1 MPRKKS
7 ILEPVK
13 LRVVVDCELHHRL
26 IRLCGRK
33 SNESR
38 RIVKMGEMLRELL
51 DKAADRELA
60 ESCPSN
66 R

>member
-13 LRVVVDCELHHRL
+13 LRVIVDCELHHRL
-26 IRLCGRK
+26 IRLC
-33 SNESR
+33 SHESILKK
-38 RIVKMGEMLRELL
+38 RIVPLGEMVRELL

-60 ESCPSN
+60 EKIIQ
-66 R
+66 